1 MEWKTVFGSG
11 LKGEGRRGRGL
22 ALDKIRAA
30 LADVT
35 CGTIFEGFSSW
46 NHEDYILCPLPWH
59 E

>member
-1 MEWKTVFGSG
+1 MERKTAAGSG
-11 LKGEGRRGRGL
+11 HKGEGHPCRGL

-35 CGTIFEGFSSW
+35 CAAIFEGFSSW